1 MDEIIDNLVN
11 SITEYNKDV
20 SDTYTNLEL
29 LQEKLVLLI
38 NECQTGYVNR
48 CLECDVDMGECNPR
62 QLCGKTYCYSK

>member
-20 SDTYTNLEL
+20 NDTYTNLEL

-38 NECQTGYVNR
+38 KECQTGYVKKNKNGG
-48 CLECDVDMGECNPR
+48 VDMGECNPR
-62 QLCGKTYCYSK
+62 